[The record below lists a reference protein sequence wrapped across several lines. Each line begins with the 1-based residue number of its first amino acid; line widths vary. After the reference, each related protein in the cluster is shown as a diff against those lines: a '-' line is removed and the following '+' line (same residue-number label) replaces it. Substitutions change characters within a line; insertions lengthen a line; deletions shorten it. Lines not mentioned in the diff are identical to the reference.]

1 MLTFNW
7 VLFWEQVKAFYEPDW
22 RSGKAIATRIAH
34 ESGEPMGVAGL
45 WTQWHDSATGQ
56 NVYSFTMLTINADH
70 HPFMRNFHK
79 PEDEKR
85 MIVILP
91 RSRYDE
97 WLDTSINRRIEFLKS
112 FDEMDLRWIPK

>member
-1 MLTFNW
+1 
-7 VLFWEQVKAFYEPDW
+7 
-22 RSGKAIATRIAH
+22 
-34 ESGEPMGVAGL
+34 MGVAGL

-112 FDEMDLRWIPK
+112 FDEMDLR